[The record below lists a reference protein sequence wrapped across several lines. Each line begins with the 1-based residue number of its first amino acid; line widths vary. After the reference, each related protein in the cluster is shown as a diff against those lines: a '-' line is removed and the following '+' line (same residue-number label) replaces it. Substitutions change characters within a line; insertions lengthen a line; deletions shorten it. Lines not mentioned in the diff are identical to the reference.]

1 MSTTQTTVKS
11 SVGPGSEPNKNSKQ
25 KPSKKEAEVKVKVPT
40 IEEMLKAGMHF
51 GHSVSRW
58 HPKMEPYIFTARN
71 GIYIIDLIK
80 SQKLLEKA
88 LRFIAQLAQENKTI
102 LWVGTKN
109 QVKQPLAELAQE
121 FSYPY
126 VVERWLGGCLTNFT
140 VIKRSIKKYKNL
152 VEQQKAG
159 KLDKYTKKERLG
171 FEREI
176 ERLRKK
182 VGGLVTMNSLPDA
195 IFIWDVKNEKAAV
208 EEARMKKIPI
218 IGVCDTNSNPEGID
232 YLIPANDDATK
243 TIKLILGVIREVIKG
258 VKG

>member
-1 MSTTQTTVKS
+1 MTEQKTTK
-11 SVGPGSEPNKNSKQ
+11 
-25 KPSKKEAEVKVKVPT
+25 AELEISLPT

-58 HPKMEPYIFTARN
+58 HPKMEPYIFMARG
-71 GIYIIDLIK
+71 GIYIIDLVK
-80 SQKLLEKA
+80 ARQLLGQA
-88 LRFIAQLAQENKTI
+88 LRFIARLAQENKTI

-126 VVERWLGGCLTNFT
+126 VTERWLGGCLTNFA
-140 VIKRSIKKYKNL
+140 VIKRSVKKYKDL
-152 VEQQKAG
+152 IQRQEAG
-159 KLDKYTKKERLG
+159 KLDRYTKKERLG

-182 VGGLVTMNSLPDA
+182 VGGLTTMPSLPA
-195 IFIWDVKNEKAAV
+195 AVFIWDVKKEKAAV
-208 EEARMKKIPI
+208 AEAQQKKIPI

-232 YLIPANDDATK
+232 YVIPANDDATK
-243 TIKLILGVIREVIKG
+243 TIKLILSFIRQTIK
-258 VKG
+258 KAKTAA